1 MSPKLNTLNRNLHS
15 LCSCD
20 AGFRIPKTAKR
31 TTRLTLKWC
40 LNSSSIPISPGSSR
54 IPTKYKTIKL
64 DLKTA
69 KTLLET
75 FLNFN
80 YIEFKNKIYIQS
92 EGFPMGTSS
101 SPLLA
106 NLILFWYEREYFLQN
121 NVNWQM
127 FRYVDDII
135 IFNNPQFKKLI
146 PEIYPKYLKLKNN
159 EKIYRNKKLT
169 F

>member
-1 MSPKLNTLNRNLHS
+1 MALERFIKRRGRPSTIFSDNGTNFVAANNLFKQIDWERVS
-15 LCSCD
+15 ND
-20 AGFRIPKTAKR
+20 GKVKRIEWKFIQK
-31 TTRLTLKWC
+31 K
-40 LNSSSIPISPGSSR
+40 S
-54 IPTKYKTIKL
+54 

-80 YIEFKNKIYIQS
+80 YIEFENKIYIQS
-92 EGFPMGTSS
+92 EGVPMGTSS

-121 NVNWQM
+121 NINWQI

-135 IFNNPQFKKLI
+135 IFNNPQFK
-146 PEIYPKYLKLKNN
+146 N
-159 EKIYRNKKLT
+159 
-169 F
+169 